1 MINKISEYIEIHED
15 KFRNK
20 MSITQRWRQFC
31 WKDSVPSHQ
40 RTLNNSFNMEYID
53 DASFCYFDLYM
64 SDFRVEKCEG
74 NIKIILEFE
83 EELRSDIKREQL
95 ILRLNDSQNVPLE
108 FAYYDIV
115 TVIDNYG
122 NLTGKWKHKCGFEIP
137 VDLLKVICDAN
148 MVEDNS
154 NSGWLW
160 QTNARLIYNIAIDN
174 QKYNDE
180 LVNLFESIEE
190 EEQYEKQFEE
200 DTDRL
205 YKLIKEKDKFV
216 GYGVLYNCTV
226 DEFIRR
232 FCRESSFSKTS
243 EILNDLIPLREELN
257 EILRSKYPERYE
269 EDTYLNVLKA
279 ADSYIK
285 QELDKKAKQ
294 ELEELDK
301 KTKKRFGLIFGIIFA
316 IIVIIILVS

>member
-20 MSITQRWRQFC
+20 MSITQRWRSFC

-40 RTLNNSFNMEYID
+40 RTLNNSFNLEYID
-53 DASFCYFDLYM
+53 YDNALFCYFDLHE

-83 EELRSDIKREQL
+83 NELRSDIKREQL

-115 TVIDNYG
+115 TLIDNYG

-180 LVNLFESIEE
+180 LINLFESISQKEAE

-216 GYGVLYNCTV
+216 GHGVGYNCTV
-226 DEFIRR
+226 DEFIRK
-232 FCRESSFSKTS
+232 FCSESSFSETS
-243 EILNDLIPLREELN
+243 EKLNDLIPLREELD

-279 ADSYIK
+279 ADSYIM
-285 QELDKKAKQ
+285 QELDKKQ
-294 ELEELDK
+294 
-301 KTKKRFGLIFGIIFA
+301 KKRFGLIFGIIFA
-316 IIVIIILVS
+316 IIVIFILVS

>member
-20 MSITQRWRQFC
+20 MSITQRWREFC

-40 RTLNNSFNMEYID
+40 RTLNNSFNLEYID
-53 DASFCYFDLYM
+53 YDNALFYYFDLRE

-83 EELRSDIKREQL
+83 NELRSDIKREQL

-180 LVNLFESIEE
+180 LVNLFESISQIEEE
-190 EEQYEKQFEE
+190 EEQYEKQFKE

-205 YKLIKEKDKFV
+205 YKLIKEKDKFIGHGV
-216 GYGVLYNCTV
+216 GYNCTV
-226 DEFIRR
+226 DEFIRK
-232 FCRESSFSKTS
+232 FCRESSFSETS
-243 EILNDLIPLREELN
+243 EKLNDLIPLREELD

-279 ADSYIK
+279 ADSYIM
-285 QELDKKAKQ
+285 QELDKKQ
-294 ELEELDK
+294 
-301 KTKKRFGLIFGIIFA
+301 KKRFGLIFGIIFA
-316 IIVIIILVS
+316 IIVIFILVS

>member
-20 MSITQRWRQFC
+20 MSITQRWREFC

-40 RTLNNSFNMEYID
+40 RTLNNSFNLEYID
-53 DASFCYFDLYM
+53 YDNALFYYFDLCE

-83 EELRSDIKREQL
+83 NELRSDIKREQL

-180 LVNLFESIEE
+180 LVNLFESISQIEEE

-205 YKLIKEKDKFV
+205 YKLIKEKDKFI
-216 GYGVLYNCTV
+216 GHGVLYNCTV
-226 DEFIRR
+226 DEFIRK
-232 FCRESSFSKTS
+232 FCRESSFSETS

-279 ADSYIK
+279 ADSYIM
-285 QELDKKAKQ
+285 QELDKKQ
-294 ELEELDK
+294 
-301 KTKKRFGLIFGIIFA
+301 KKRFGLIFGIIFA
-316 IIVIIILVS
+316 IIVIFILVS